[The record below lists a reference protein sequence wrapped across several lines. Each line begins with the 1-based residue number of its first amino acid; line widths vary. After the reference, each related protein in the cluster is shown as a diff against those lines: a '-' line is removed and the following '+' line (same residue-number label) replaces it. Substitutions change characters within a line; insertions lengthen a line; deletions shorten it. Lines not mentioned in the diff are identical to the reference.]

1 MAPLLVAL
9 VGAAAVV
16 SLTLAF
22 WMPMRGRE
30 LALRR
35 RIDGAVIGAEA
46 RPRVLSFGFASRLR
60 QRSADMQPGTIQ
72 SAVFKMIEGRIAR
85 AQIALTPAELLVAV
99 AVLSVTAFGVLA
111 ALESPVVGLGAAAVV
126 PVMALLFLAQRA
138 GAIQRRFSE
147 QLSDT
152 VSLLANSVRAGHSVQ
167 QALEQVSHDAPE
179 PTRSAFRLAVRELG
193 LGASME
199 DSLARLLERYPSED
213 MELITTAINVHSVIG
228 GSLVKILETTAA
240 TIRERTRMNAEVKAL
255 TAQQRYSAYV
265 LALLPVVAFVGLR
278 FLSPE
283 YANELLKPGALR
295 VAFIAACGLVV
306 MGFLLMKGMAGSDD

>member
-1 MAPLLVAL
+1 MTSALVAL
-9 VGAAAVV
+9 LGAAAIVT
-16 SLTLAF
+16 LTLAF
-22 WMPMRGRE
+22 WLPVRGRE

-35 RIDGAVIGAEA
+35 RIDGSVIGAPS
-46 RPRVLSFGFASRLR
+46 RPRSSPFGLAGRLR
-60 QRSADMQPGTIQ
+60 QRSSDMQPGTIQ
-72 SAVFKMIEGRIAR
+72 NAVFAMIERRIAR
-85 AQIALTPAELLVAV
+85 AQIALTPGELIVAV
-99 AVLSVTAFGVLA
+99 ILLSATAFAVA
-111 ALESPVVGLGAAAVV
+111 TSLEGPFAGIGAAIVI

-138 GAIQRRFSE
+138 AMVQRRFSE

-152 VSLLANSVRAGHSVQ
+152 VSLLANSIRAGHSVQ
-167 QALEQVSHDAPE
+167 QGLEQVSHDAPE
-179 PTRSAFRLAVRELG
+179 PTRSAFSLAVRELG

-199 DSLARLLERYPSED
+199 DALARLLERYPSED

-265 LALLPVVAFVGLR
+265 LALLPVVAFIGLR

-283 YANELLKPGALR
+283 YANELLRPGALR
-295 VAFIAACGLVV
+295 IAFFGACGLVV
-306 MGFLLMKGMAGSDD
+306 FGFLIMRGMAASDD

>member
-1 MAPLLVAL
+1 MNAVLVAL
-9 VGAAAVV
+9 VGVGAVV
-16 SLTLAF
+16 SITLAV
-22 WMPMRGRE
+22 WLPIRGRE

-35 RIDGAVIGAEA
+35 RIDGAVMGVES
-46 RPRVLSFGFASRLR
+46 RPRLVAFDLASRFR
-60 QRSADMQPGTIQ
+60 RRSEDMQPGTIQ
-72 SAVFKMIEGRIAR
+72 SAIFKMAEQRIAR
-85 AQIALTPAELLVAV
+85 AGISLTPGELLVAV
-99 AVLSVTAFGVLA
+99 LVLGATAFGLLT
-111 ALESPVVGLGAAAVV
+111 ALEGPVAGMGGAAAV
-126 PVMALLFLAQRA
+126 PLFALLFLAQRA
-138 GAIQRRFSE
+138 GMVQRRFSD

-152 VSLLANSVRAGHSVQ
+152 VSLLANSVRAGHSVP

-199 DSLARLLERYPSED
+199 DALARLLERYPSED
-213 MELITTAINVHSVIG
+213 MELITTSINVHSVIG
-228 GSLVKILETTAA
+228 GSLVRILETTAA

-283 YANELLKPGALR
+283 YANELLKPGSLR

-306 MGFLLMKGMAGSDD
+306 MGFLIMRGMAGSDD

>member
-1 MAPLLVAL
+1 MTSLLVAL

-16 SLTLAF
+16 SLTLAV
-22 WMPMRGRE
+22 WLPVRGRE

-35 RIDGAVIGAEA
+35 RIDGTVIGADA
-46 RPRVLSFGFASRLR
+46 RPRAATLGFAARLR
-60 QRSADMQPGTIQ
+60 RRSADMEPGTIQ
-72 SAVFKMIEGRIAR
+72 SAVLKMIEQRIAR
-85 AQIALTPAELLVAV
+85 AQIDLTPLEVLIAV
-99 AVLSVTAFGVLA
+99 VVLSLTAFGVFA
-111 ALESPVVGLGAAAVV
+111 ALESPLVGIAAALFV
-126 PVMALLFLAQRA
+126 PLLALLVLAQRA
-138 GAIQRRFSE
+138 AAIQRRFSE

-152 VSLLANSVRAGHSVQ
+152 VSLLANSVRAGHSVH

-199 DSLARLLERYPSED
+199 DALARLLERYPSED

-240 TIRERTRMNAEVKAL
+240 TIRERTRMIAEVKSL
-255 TAQQRYSAYV
+255 TSQQRYSAYV
-265 LALLPVVAFVGLR
+265 LALLPVTAFVGLR
-278 FLSPE
+278 VLSPE

-295 VAFIAACGLVV
+295 IAFFGACALVAL
-306 MGFLLMKGMAGSDD
+306 GFMIMRNMASGDD

>member
-1 MAPLLVAL
+1 VNAALVAL
-9 VGAAAVV
+9 AGITAVV
-16 SLTLAF
+16 TITLAV
-22 WMPMRGRE
+22 WLPMRGRE

-35 RIDGAVIGAEA
+35 RIDVAVIGAPKG
-46 RPRVLSFGFASRLR
+46 PRLVAFDLFSRVKR
-60 QRSADMQPGTIQ
+60 GSADVEPGTIL
-72 SAVFKMIEGRIAR
+72 SVVFKMVERRIAR
-85 AQIALTPAELLVAV
+85 AQIALTPGELLVAV
-99 AVLSVTAFGVLA
+99 LVLSATAFGLLT
-111 ALESPVVGLGAAAVV
+111 ALEGPIAGLGAALAV

-138 GAIQRRFSE
+138 MTIQRRFSD

-152 VSLLANSVRAGHSVQ
+152 VSLLANSVRAGQSVP

-199 DSLARLLERYPSED
+199 DALARLLERYPSED

-228 GSLVKILETTAA
+228 GSLVRILETTAV
-240 TIRERTRMNAEVKAL
+240 TIRDRARMNAEVKAL
-255 TAQQRYSAYV
+255 TAQQRYSSYV

-283 YANELLKPGALR
+283 YANELLRPGALR
-295 VAFIAACGLVV
+295 LAFIGACGLVV
-306 MGFLLMKGMAGSDD
+306 AGFLIMRSMAGNDD